1 MIIQISKDL
10 FINADQVNYIKSF
23 TDIGD
28 KKEKIYISFINKD
41 SVYVPMSFDEFIKV
55 LKENYV

>member
-10 FINADQVNYIKSF
+10 FINTDQVNYIKGF
-23 TDIGD
+23 TDMED
-28 KKEKIYISFINKD
+28 KKEKTFISFINKD
-41 SVYVPMSFDEFIKV
+41 FVYAPMSFVEFIKV